1 MPDNSPY
8 SISEK
13 NTNENEREKY
23 KRIDVATEQCAA
35 QSPCLTPAK
44 VCLYERP
51 RDHFFQL

>member
-23 KRIDVATEQCAA
+23 KRIDVATEHCAA